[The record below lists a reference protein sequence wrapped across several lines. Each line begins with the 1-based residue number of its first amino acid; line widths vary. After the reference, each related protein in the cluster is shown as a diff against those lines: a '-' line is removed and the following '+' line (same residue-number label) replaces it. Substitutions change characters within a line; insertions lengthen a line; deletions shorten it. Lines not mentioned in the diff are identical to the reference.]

1 MKARDSQ
8 SRPERAPIIR
18 ARQVSRR
25 FGARGAEC
33 TAVSG
38 VSFQV
43 QPGEVVLLFG
53 PSGSGKSTLLGLL
66 GGLDRAYT
74 GQLELFGQD
83 LGRLSDRALS
93 ALRGERIGFVFQSF
107 HLLEHLSVKDNVL
120 APSLFAGAPLPDID
134 RRADE
139 VLERVGLLARAAD
152 SPSQLSGGQRQR
164 VAIARALLRRPKL
177 MLCDEPTGNLDRQ
190 TGESIID
197 LFGELHAELGTT
209 FVIVTHEERLRR
221 LGGRALHLEDGQLVR
236 EEPGILDDQ
245 TQAEATQG
253 DASQGE
259 AASSHSQSTERD
271 DERGDHEPRRDAA
284 QAEAAQGEA
293 TRGDAHGGQAPRV
306 ARAEDVE

>member
-1 MKARDSQ
+1 MTRRAPPSSAVGDPARSA
-8 SRPERAPIIR
+8 RAPIIR

-33 TAVSG
+33 TAVNN

-53 PSGSGKSTLLGLL
+53 PSGSGKSTLLGLI

-83 LGRLSDRALS
+83 LSRLSDRALS

-120 APSLFAGAPLPDID
+120 APSLFAGAALPHID

-152 SPSQLSGGQRQR
+152 RPSQLSGGQRQR
-164 VAIARALLRRPKL
+164 VAIARALLRRPEL

-236 EEPGILDDQ
+236 EEPGILDNAAEGAAPQ
-245 TQAEATQG
+245 GERHRQSTGQHGERAELSGAEAPG
-253 DASQGE
+253 
-259 AASSHSQSTERD
+259 AARSGAGPDGAESS
-271 DERGDHEPRRDAA
+271 
-284 QAEAAQGEA
+284 
-293 TRGDAHGGQAPRV
+293 QAPHV
-306 ARAEDVE
+306 ARAEEVE